1 METLCTLIKP
11 YKCPN
16 CNKDTL
22 FFYTSNN
29 TLIDYKMLFCNEKM
43 SSYEIKKF
51 LEYKKVRFLKCIAC
65 NKLYIIDWRDGF
77 PIPLTDKS
85 CLTDFGF

>member
-16 CNKDTL
+16 CNQDTL

-29 TLIDYKMLFCNEKM
+29 TLIDYKMLFYNEKM
-43 SSYEIKKF
+43 
-51 LEYKKVRFLKCIAC
+51 
-65 NKLYIIDWRDGF
+65 
-77 PIPLTDKS
+77 T
-85 CLTDFGF
+85 

>member
-16 CNKDTL
+16 CNQDTL

-29 TLIDYKMLFCNEKM
+29 TLIDYTCTANAVHVL
-43 SSYEIKKF
+43 I
-51 LEYKKVRFLKCIAC
+51 LAR
-65 NKLYIIDWRDGF
+65 KLLRYHT
-77 PIPLTDKS
+77 PK
-85 CLTDFGF
+85 